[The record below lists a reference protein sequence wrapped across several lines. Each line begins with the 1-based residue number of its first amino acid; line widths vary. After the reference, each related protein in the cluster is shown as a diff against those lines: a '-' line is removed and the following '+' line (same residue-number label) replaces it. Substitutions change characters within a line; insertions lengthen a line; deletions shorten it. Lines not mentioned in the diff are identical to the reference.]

1 MASKKEFKKD
11 LNRMVFDIV
20 EECFSIQLY
29 NETKTQVTNELIEE
43 VINFRNEMTGKIH
56 KAKTNK
62 DFPAIRKVAEEA
74 AEDFVLKLNNLL

>member
-1 MASKKEFKKD
+1 
-11 LNRMVFDIV
+11 
-20 EECFSIQLY
+20 
-29 NETKTQVTNELIEE
+29 
-43 VINFRNEMTGKIH
+43 MTGKIH

>member
-1 MASKKEFKKD
+1 MASKRDFKKD
-11 LNRMVFDIV
+11 LNRMVFDVV

-29 NETKTQVTNELIEE
+29 NASKTQVTNELIEE
-43 VINFRNEMTGKIH
+43 VINFRNDMTEKIH

-62 DFPAIRKVAEEA
+62 DFPAIKKVAEEA